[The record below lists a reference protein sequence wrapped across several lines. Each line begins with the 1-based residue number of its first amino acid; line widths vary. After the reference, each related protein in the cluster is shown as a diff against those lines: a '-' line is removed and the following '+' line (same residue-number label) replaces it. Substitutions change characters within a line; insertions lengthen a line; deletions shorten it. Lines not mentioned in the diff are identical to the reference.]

1 MEDSFSFS
9 EMIKNDILDP
19 DKEYVFYDVESLFT
33 NAPVIE
39 IIVYHQRNLREQ
51 SH

>member
-1 MEDSFSFS
+1 
-9 EMIKNDILDP
+9 MIKNDTLVP
-19 DKEYVFYDVESLFT
+19 DKEYVFYDVESLFAKT
-33 NAPVIE
+33 PVIE